1 MLGWLVAIPTCVR
14 IESSY
19 ITDGWGFMSET
30 IKLLANE
37 YLMREGEAS
46 TEMYYL
52 QSGTL
57 AVFKRKTDQDHQI
70 GTIIAGEL
78 VGEMSFLDGNPRSA
92 SIKAMSESILVVIP
106 HEKLEQTMATM
117 PKWFN
122 ALLHTLTE
130 RLRKANA
137 RIRV

>member
-1 MLGWLVAIPTCVR
+1 
-14 IESSY
+14 
-19 ITDGWGFMSET
+19 MSET
-30 IKLLANE
+30 IRLMPNE
-37 YLMREGEAS
+37 YLVREGEES

-57 AVFKRKTDQDHQI
+57 AVYKRKGDQEHQI

-78 VGEMSFLDGNPRSA
+78 VGEMSFLDKNPRSA
-92 SIKAMSESILVVIP
+92 SVKAMSESVLVVVP
-106 HEKLEQTMATM
+106 LEKLEDALQTM
-117 PKWFN
+117 PKWFS

-137 RIRV
+137 RIRI

>member
-1 MLGWLVAIPTCVR
+1 
-14 IESSY
+14 
-19 ITDGWGFMSET
+19 MSEA
-30 IKLLANE
+30 IKLMPNE
-37 YLMREGEAS
+37 YLIREGEES

-57 AVFKRKTDQDHQI
+57 AIFKRKGDQEHQI

-78 VGEMSFLDGNPRSA
+78 VGEMSFLDKNPRSA
-92 SIKAMSESILVVIP
+92 SVRAMSESVLVVVP
-106 HEKLEQTMATM
+106 LEKLEHALASS
-117 PKWFN
+117 PKWFG
-122 ALLHTLTE
+122 ALLHTLTD